1 MSLLRNASGGMRS
14 GRACNLSEPRGEK
27 QAAKNRAA
35 VLCAPS
41 ERGYTGAQSGES
53 EIYLGAG
60 STDMKSEV
68 LHNPS
73 RMARAALGAA
83 LLLCALSAQAGAQV
97 NAGERNKPVR
107 SLPPESS
114 SRPLPGTSGAV
125 IVGSD
130 KDAESL
136 DPSERQRARM
146 IQEQL
151 QDDFLKMQLIHNEM
165 MTRTFTPGRAPDYGY
180 ISDTTGEIK
189 KRANRLKNNLGLPAS
204 KEVEKEREKYKVVA
218 DAAQLKQALTRL
230 DELMMSFVGNPVFQ
244 KTRTIDVEQSN
255 KALRDLLGII
265 EFSQGISKDAERLNK
280 TVSTPKP

>member
-1 MSLLRNASGGMRS
+1 
-14 GRACNLSEPRGEK
+14 
-27 QAAKNRAA
+27 
-35 VLCAPS
+35 
-41 ERGYTGAQSGES
+41 
-53 EIYLGAG
+53 
-60 STDMKSEV
+60 MKSEL
-68 LHNPS
+68 LHNLS
-73 RMARAALGAA
+73 RMALAACGAA
-83 LLLCALSAQAGAQV
+83 ILLCVLSAHASAQV

-114 SRPLPGTSGAV
+114 SHPLPGTSGAV

-136 DPSERQRARM
+136 DPTERQRARM
-146 IQEQL
+146 IQEQR

-165 MTRTFTPGRAPDYGY
+165 MTKSFTPGRALDYGY
-180 ISDTTGEIK
+180 ISDTTAEIK
-189 KRANRLKNNLGLPAS
+189 KRAQRLKNNLGLPAS
-204 KEVEKEREKYKVVA
+204 KGVEKEREKYAGVV

-255 KALRDLLGII
+255 KAQRDLLGII

-280 TVSTPKP
+280 TASTTKP

>member
-1 MSLLRNASGGMRS
+1 MRS

-35 VLCAPS
+35 MLCTPG

-53 EIYLGAG
+53 EISPAQVLV
-60 STDMKSEV
+60 DMKSEV
-68 LHNPS
+68 LHNLS
-73 RMARAALGAA
+73 RTALVALGPAL
-83 LLLCALSAQAGAQV
+83 LLLCALSASAVAQV

-180 ISDTTGEIK
+180 ISDTAGEIK
-189 KRANRLKNNLGLPAS
+189 KRANRLKNNLGLPAA
-204 KEVEKEREKYKVVA
+204 KAVEKEREKYRPVA

-244 KTRTIDVEQSN
+244 KARTIDVEQSN
-255 KALRDLLGII
+255 KAQRDLLGII
-265 EFSQGISKDAERLNK
+265 EFSQGISKDADRLNK
-280 TVSTPKP
+280 TAAISKP